1 MGVFDKVK
9 DQAREIKGKVDE
21 KVDDVQGK
29 RKSGEL
35 LADLGRY
42 LYAERTD
49 RPIGDAQTEIDRLVA
64 ELKKL
69 EDDGLKILPDH

>member
-9 DQAREIKGKVDE
+9 DQAREIKGKVEE

-29 RKSGEL
+29 RKSGDL
-35 LADLGRY
+35 LEDLGRY

-49 RPIGDAQTEIDRLVA
+49 RTIAGAQPEIDRLVA

-69 EDDGLKILPDH
+69 EDDGLKIVPDH